1 VEFATVARLTALF
14 ISLCRCVSGNKSG
27 RIRGVKHWQIA
38 LAIFASL
45 SASLALADD
54 FKTVSGKEFKNA
66 TVSRVE
72 ADGIVIKTKGGIS
85 KVYFTEL
92 PGNVQERFHDH
103 PPPQD
108 VHSTA
113 DGEAMVA
120 KQHATF
126 AEQRLGGT
134 ADQFAA
140 WYGAPDDSPVLDK
153 NFPLLDGAI
162 HHTYTYEGWRIR
174 AAFVPPDG
182 RAVRMEYSKI
192 ITAGVNALIQDYE
205 LQAIVTANTPPGA
218 TWKETMYNN
227 PDSPNKG
234 LGKIVEGYFV
244 GALGQ
249 KMWQRS
255 DGAILSLCSKLTV
268 RLELPAAH
276 EYETKLKA
284 EKEQKAR
291 ESVPQF

>member
-1 VEFATVARLTALF
+1 
-14 ISLCRCVSGNKSG
+14 
-27 RIRGVKHWQIA
+27 VKHWQIA

-45 SASLALADD
+45 SASLAPADD
-54 FKTVSGKEFKNA
+54 FKTVSGKEYKNA

-72 ADGIVIKTKGGIS
+72 ADGIVIRTKRGIS

-92 PGNVQERFHDH
+92 PKDVQERFHNH
-103 PPPQD
+103 FAQD
-108 VHSTA
+108 AHVTA
-113 DGEAMVA
+113 DGGATVA
-120 KQHATF
+120 QQNAASAGH
-126 AEQRLGGT
+126 RLGEN

-140 WYGAPDDSPVLDK
+140 RYGAPNESPALDK
-153 NFPLLDGAI
+153 NFPLLEGAI

-182 RAVRMEYSKI
+182 PAVRMEYSKI
-192 ITAGVNALIQDYE
+192 ITAGVNAVIQDYE
-205 LQAIVTANTPPGA
+205 LQAIMTANSPAGA

-234 LGKIVEGYFV
+234 LGKIAEGYFA

-255 DGAILSLCSKLTV
+255 DGAILSLRSILIV